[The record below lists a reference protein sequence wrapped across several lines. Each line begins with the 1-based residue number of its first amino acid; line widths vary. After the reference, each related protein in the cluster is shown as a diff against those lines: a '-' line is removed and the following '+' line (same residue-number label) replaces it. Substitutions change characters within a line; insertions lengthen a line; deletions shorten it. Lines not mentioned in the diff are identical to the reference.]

1 MGLLLPLPP
10 PLDLPIQGPREYC
23 AVSDAPLYKKVTI
36 VAPSHGVLSINIISV
51 GIFKKNKRF
60 PFNCQKCHFKLFLA
74 PVLAS
79 KSLRSPYLMV
89 NRISKLKVG

>member
-36 VAPSHGVLSINIISV
+36 DTPTYGIWSIKTFL
-51 GIFKKNKRF
+51 GAFLRKNKE
-60 PFNCQKCHFKLFLA
+60 FL
-74 PVLAS
+74 
-79 KSLRSPYLMV
+79 
-89 NRISKLKVG
+89 

>member
-36 VAPSHGVLSINIISV
+36 VAPSHGVLSIKIISV
-51 GIFKKNKRF
+51 GIFKKK
-60 PFNCQKCHFKLFLA
+60 
-74 PVLAS
+74 
-79 KSLRSPYLMV
+79 
-89 NRISKLKVG
+89 

>member
-36 VAPSHGVLSINIISV
+36 VAPSYGVLSIKIISV
-51 GIFKKNKRF
+51 GIFKKK
-60 PFNCQKCHFKLFLA
+60 
-74 PVLAS
+74 
-79 KSLRSPYLMV
+79 
-89 NRISKLKVG
+89 